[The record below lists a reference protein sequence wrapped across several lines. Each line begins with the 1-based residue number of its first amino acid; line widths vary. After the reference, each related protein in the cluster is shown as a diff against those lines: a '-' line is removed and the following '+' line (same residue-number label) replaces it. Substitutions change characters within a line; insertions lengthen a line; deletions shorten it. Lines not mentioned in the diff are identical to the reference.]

1 MNNQIKEIK
10 LLFLNLSN
18 GDDEF
23 RQNREDTL
31 KHIRS
36 IPKIEIEETNS
47 LETAKEKLI
56 GFNAFDLAWDVFFV
70 WIDSENSHIWDD
82 LANFKDQHKEL
93 DYLGIIV
100 VFGFNETIQE
110 KARDAMLGGIYAFAC
125 PFNSY
130 VLEAYIE
137 SIGLEMKNSKS
148 LFKFKKDFLQ
158 EQDFDF
164 EEMVEN
170 VFLELKTNPIVG
182 YDRATISLIDNKT
195 SERYLLKYDGLRSN
209 PDRQLLKLINEDNL
223 IKNVNEKGVLI
234 IDDLKNLRDNHPEQ
248 LHNLGWEN
256 EDATND
262 INSWVGFAA
271 KRQNKSIAIITL
283 DHKTPGH
290 YARYKDKLVNFL
302 KGYSEIL
309 ADTIVDFLQERNA
322 RVVREITREIGDDL
336 KSKALMHQILVK
348 LRDELKCDNCTY
360 FNVSSSIDVSETF
373 LEEWVAANDSK
384 KFEEQ
389 SGRFKR
395 RFKKG
400 EGIVGCVLTDGKSR
414 IIPNAAENAEF
425 EPTLH
430 FTGSNLSMLAVPVI
444 PYIDAN
450 EVSQSNRMIGV
461 INCYKEKKDHFTIY
475 DRDLVETVAQSTA
488 TIIERTMTLE
498 YSNDISSKMNDLV
511 LDKNKTNKTN
521 LLKKICE
528 HALKVTSARAAVIHR
543 LEYSATLANG
553 EETYRVKGEPY
564 AFPENDKPQTPRLDG
579 SGTTDVVI
587 REKKTTE
594 FSESFGNFNCIQ
606 EELINLGI
614 KYQIVVP
621 LMIKD
626 EEEKQRLIGAL
637 YLNKY
642 SEIPF
647 SEVEKFALEL
657 FASQAASTI
666 YHQGFLSE
674 RLTWTKANTDLA
686 SAIEVIATR
695 DDPALLLRDIVC
707 YAYSLVAP
715 SFSYL
720 ALLTDDSNLDYKAA
734 WPESILAELNEF
746 HGDNENIINKNKIG
760 ITKLAVKQR
769 KTILIADLHE
779 EKSKNSEYW
788 QEYILFRKETRS
800 ELVVPI
806 IGVDKII
813 GVINLEHEEPY
824 AFTEVHREVI
834 EHFARQVAIAF
845 QKKNLVESVSRQKN
859 ILIGLQRSLQKIIE
873 SPHPQDMLRNAVWQT
888 REAVGANEVIVFPIQ
903 KQNGKSEIFIKD
915 IVPLNVSSNKIN
927 ALKEVSLQVY
937 YEPKAGVYDDKKKIH
952 VSKIKFLLKSINVN
966 KSDQKQ
972 INESVIACGLCVPFS
987 SRYEKIGVMWI
998 LFSKPFEKEL
1008 SEEDKAIYQVYANQI
1023 ALAYTNAKQSEI
1035 LKQKLSKNT
1044 SELTANID
1052 HNYKD
1057 ARKQANISFGISI
1070 CTSLAGLILIFYGVS
1085 NLIAKNDK
1093 TSQAFTGGSGIATLV
1108 GVLLQAVTVLAF
1120 DRGKAANE
1128 RMDRYHKEL
1137 YNVRQL
1143 EILLSATE
1151 QLDPETAPK
1160 VKQEIIQSATNSWI
1174 ESVSES
1180 NSRSS
1185 KSTEVKPL
1193 VKPEQ
1198 SE

>member
-1 MNNQIKEIK
+1 MKEIR

-23 RQNREDTL
+23 RQNREDIL
-31 KHIRS
+31 KHIRTTS
-36 IPKIEIEETNS
+36 KIDIEETNS
-47 LETAKEKLI
+47 LASAKEKLI
-56 GFNAFDLAWDVFFV
+56 GFNAFDLVWDVFLV
-70 WIDSENSHIWDD
+70 WIDGENSYIWND
-82 LANFKDQHKEL
+82 LAHFKDEHKEL

-158 EQDFDF
+158 AQNFDF

-182 YDRATISLIDNKT
+182 YDRATISLIDNET
-195 SERYLLKYDGLRSN
+195 SERYLLKYDALRSN
-209 PDRQLLKLINEDNL
+209 PDRQLLKAINQDNL
-223 IKNVNEKGVLI
+223 IKNVNEKGVFI
-234 IDDLKNLRDNHPEQ
+234 IDDLKDLRDNNPEYLQ
-248 LHNLGWEN
+248 KLGWEN
-256 EDATND
+256 ADATND
-262 INSWVGFAA
+262 INSWVGLVA

-290 YARYKDKLVNFL
+290 YARYKDKLVKFL

-336 KSKALMHQILVK
+336 KSKALMQQILAK

-360 FNVSSSIDVSETF
+360 FKVSSPINVSEDF

-389 SGRFKR
+389 STRVKR

-400 EGIVGCVLTDGKSR
+400 EGIVGYVLTDGKSI
-414 IIPNAAENAEF
+414 IIPNAAESAEF

-444 PYIDAN
+444 PYID
-450 EVSQSNRMIGV
+450 VSQSNRIIGV

-475 DRDLVETVAQSTA
+475 DRDLVEAVAQSTA
-488 TIIERTMTLE
+488 TVIERTMTLE
-498 YSNDISSKMNDLV
+498 YSNDISNKMNDFIF
-511 LDKNKTNKTN
+511 NTNKTN

-528 HALKVTSARAAVIHR
+528 HALKVTSARAAVINR
-543 LEYSATLANG
+543 LDSTTLPNG
-553 EETYRVKGEPY
+553 QEIYRMKGEPY
-564 AFPENDKPQTPRLDG
+564 TFPEDNKQLPPRLDG

-594 FSESFGNFNCIQ
+594 FSDRFGNFNCIS

-626 EEEKQRLIGAL
+626 KEEQRLIGAL

-647 SEVEKFALEL
+647 SEVEKFAIEL

-666 YHQGFLSE
+666 YHQEFLSE

-695 DDPALLLRDIVC
+695 DDPALLLRDIVR
-707 YAYSLVAP
+707 YAYSLVDP

-720 ALLTDDSNLDYKAA
+720 ALLSDNGNLDYKAA

-746 HGDNENIINKNKIG
+746 HDNKENLINKDKIG
-760 ITKLAVKQR
+760 ITRLAAKQR
-769 KTILIADLHE
+769 KTILIADIHE
-779 EKSKNSEYW
+779 EESKNSEYW
-788 QEYILFRKETRS
+788 QQYIQFRKETRS

-824 AFTEVHREVI
+824 AFTEVHREVV

-845 QKKNLVESVSRQKN
+845 QKKNLVESVSRQKK

-888 REAVGANEVIVFPIQ
+888 QEAVG
-903 KQNGKSEIFIKD
+903 
-915 IVPLNVSSNKIN
+915 
-927 ALKEVSLQVY
+927 
-937 YEPKAGVYDDKKKIH
+937 
-952 VSKIKFLLKSINVN
+952 
-966 KSDQKQ
+966 
-972 INESVIACGLCVPFS
+972 
-987 SRYEKIGVMWI
+987 
-998 LFSKPFEKEL
+998 
-1008 SEEDKAIYQVYANQI
+1008 
-1023 ALAYTNAKQSEI
+1023 
-1035 LKQKLSKNT
+1035 
-1044 SELTANID
+1044 
-1052 HNYKD
+1052 
-1057 ARKQANISFGISI
+1057 
-1070 CTSLAGLILIFYGVS
+1070 
-1085 NLIAKNDK
+1085 
-1093 TSQAFTGGSGIATLV
+1093 SQ
-1108 GVLLQAVTVLAF
+1108 
-1120 DRGKAANE
+1120 
-1128 RMDRYHKEL
+1128 
-1137 YNVRQL
+1137 
-1143 EILLSATE
+1143 
-1151 QLDPETAPK
+1151 
-1160 VKQEIIQSATNSWI
+1160 
-1174 ESVSES
+1174 
-1180 NSRSS
+1180 
-1185 KSTEVKPL
+1185 
-1193 VKPEQ
+1193 
-1198 SE
+1198 